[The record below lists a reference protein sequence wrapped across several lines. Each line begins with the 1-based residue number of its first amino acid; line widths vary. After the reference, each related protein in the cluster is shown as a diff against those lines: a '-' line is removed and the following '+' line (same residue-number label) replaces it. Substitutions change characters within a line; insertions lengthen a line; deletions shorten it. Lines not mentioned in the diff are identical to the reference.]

1 MKAMFGQ
8 YGKVAVLVLAVMSLL
23 IFLFSTGEN
32 SFTGKMQATK
42 PEADYGKE
50 DNGDLMDQIAAR
62 KPPIITVT
70 QKKLESGQTYQF
82 AELAS
87 AEFADEH
94 ASNQNLFVKKMV
106 LPNGDIITDKTELAS
121 PIKVSSGQYSVTYRA
136 EETFKGALKHSEKTV
151 VFLVD

>member
-23 IFLFSTGEN
+23 IFLFSTGKN
-32 SFTGKMQATK
+32 SFTGHMQVTK

-50 DNGDLMDQIAAR
+50 DNSDLMDQIAAR

-70 QKKLESGQTYQF
+70 QTKLENGQTYQF
-82 AELAS
+82 ADLAS
-87 AEFADEH
+87 AEFVDEN
-94 ASNQNLFVKKMV
+94 ASDQKLFVKEMT
-106 LPNGDIITDKTELAS
+106 LPNGDVITDQTQLAS
-121 PIKVSSGQYSVTYRA
+121 PITVSSGQYSVTYRA
-136 EETFKGALKHSEKTV
+136 EEKFKGALKHSEKTV